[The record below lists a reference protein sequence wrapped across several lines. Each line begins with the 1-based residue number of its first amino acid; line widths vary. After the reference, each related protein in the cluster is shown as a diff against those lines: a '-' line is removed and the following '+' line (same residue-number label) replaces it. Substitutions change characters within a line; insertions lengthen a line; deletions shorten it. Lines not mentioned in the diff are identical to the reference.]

1 MRNLDNLDVTTFAAT
16 IIPEA
21 YNSSAA
27 AGSDSIKAASN
38 ERSN

>member
-27 AGSDSIKAASN
+27 AGSDSIKVASN